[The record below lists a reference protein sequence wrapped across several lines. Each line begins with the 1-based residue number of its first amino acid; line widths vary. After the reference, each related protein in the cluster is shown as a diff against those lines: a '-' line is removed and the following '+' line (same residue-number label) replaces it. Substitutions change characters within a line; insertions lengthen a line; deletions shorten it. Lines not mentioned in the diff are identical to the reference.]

1 MNKKS
6 KNYTGSKDFKDVDY
20 FKAPNLKFDEIK
32 EYTEL
37 QNKQFKTADSTYNT
51 AEIAQAI
58 QSIKFTLNEK
68 GGEMKI

>member
-20 FKAPNLKFDEIK
+20 FKASNLKFDEIK

-51 AEIAQAI
+51 AEIAQTI

-68 GGEMKI
+68 GGELKI